1 MSCGVLFDF
10 LNYMIAI
17 PSVSS
22 GDIAAPTLPVRALVS
37 VRNLKKEYAPR
48 GGVPVIALAGVSLDI
63 LTGEFVAIT
72 GHSGSGKSTLLH
84 QIGLLDEPTSGSI
97 FIAGKDVAAFSEAM
111 RTDFRLRSLSFVFQF
126 FNLIEH
132 YTALENITFQLR
144 LQGYGMRESDSK
156 AREILDFLG
165 LAGRADLLPKELSG
179 GEQQRIAIGRALAK
193 DSLLLIADEPTAHLD
208 SKNAEI
214 IIDLLKHVNKQFG
227 KTIVLVTHEPEEAR
241 QADRIVELRDGRI
254 ITG

>member
-1 MSCGVLFDF
+1 MPK
-10 LNYMIAI
+10 I
-17 PSVSS
+17 SS
-22 GDIAAPTLPVRALVS
+22 GNTAEPTVPVRALVS
-37 VRNLKKEYAPR
+37 VRNLRKEYAPH
-48 GGVPVIALAGVSLDI
+48 GGVPVIALSGVNLDV
-63 LTGEFVAIT
+63 LAGEFVVIT

-84 QIGLLDEPTSGSI
+84 QIGLLDEPTSGSL

-144 LQGYGMRESDSK
+144 LQGYGMRESDAK
-156 AREILDFLG
+156 AREILGFLG
-165 LAGRADLLPKELSG
+165 LSGRADLLPKELSG

-214 IIDLLKHVNKQFG
+214 IIDLLKHVNKEFG

-241 QADRIVELRDGRI
+241 QADRIVELRDGKI
-254 ITG
+254 IRG